1 METLSFTSPIPIG
14 RACSTES
21 GRYETASVR
30 VRRIDRANGESVQ
43 YADATNGHVL
53 VRTVVS
59 SDAPLDR
66 TESLIGRNAIGA
78 ASKAGKPQLLVRCGD
93 VFKAPGSSAETA
105 QKFPDVSAVGP
116 IIGDRSSLEGS
127 IVDVRVSA
135 LRQLL
140 ESIEDRSEGKRSSD
154 AQVVRMHVPSDARKP
169 LRFMSSTTGGAPILA
184 MVMPVHSGETSE
196 SATRFPQFVEDWNSA
211 WAKGENR

>member
-14 RACSTES
+14 RACSNES

-43 YADATNGHVL
+43 YADATNGHML
-53 VRTVVS
+53 VRTVVA

-66 TESLIGRNAIGA
+66 TESMIGRKAIGA

-93 VFKAPGSSAETA
+93 VFNIPGSSAETA
-105 QKFPDVSAVGP
+105 QKFPDVSSVGP
-116 IIGDRSSLEGS
+116 IVGDRSSLEGS
-127 IVDVRVSA
+127 IMDVRASA

-140 ESIEDRSEGKRSSD
+140 ESIEDRSDGKRSSD
-154 AQVVRMHVPSDARKP
+154 AQVVRIHVPSDARKP
-169 LRFMSSTTGGAPILA
+169 LRFMSSTMGGAPILA
-184 MVMPVHSGETSE
+184 MMMPIHSGDTSE
-196 SATRFPQFVEDWNSA
+196 SATRFPKFAEDWNSA
-211 WAKGENR
+211 WSKGERR